1 MGNVIDRDNKIHQVP
16 FLLKLEVVRPLLS
29 DQRNEAPRIPQNL
42 VSIVFRQHF
51 ESQRIRPQQES

>member
-16 FLLKLEVVRPLLS
+16 FLLKLEVIRPLLS

-42 VSIVFRQHF
+42 VSSVFRQHF
-51 ESQRIRPQQES
+51 ESQRI